1 VEAALEALDKERV
14 PCAPILTVQQAMA
27 HPHHRQRKTVRR
39 VHDPIMGDFDIPG
52 MPVKF
57 RNWEDRTDVKASL
70 LGQDN
75 DDILRDLVGM
85 SDEEIRALYEQK
97 VLVKEPSLQAKS

>member
-1 VEAALEALDKERV
+1 
-14 PCAPILTVQQAMA
+14 MN

-39 VHDPIMGDFDIPG
+39 VHDPVMGDFDIPG

-57 RNWEDRTDVKASL
+57 QNWENRSDVKAPL

-75 DDILRDLVGM
+75 DDIMRNLLGMRDG
-85 SDEEIRALYEQK
+85 EIRELYAEK
-97 VLVKEPSLQAKS
+97 VLVKEPTLDQGAGN